1 MWNIE
6 LLGVQNGLRG
16 GELELATFVLKFPYG
31 WLFPYD
37 LIMLI
42 YNFRIEISIRM
53 VISIRIDIT
62 GRSPTWLSSYM

>member
-16 GELELATFVLKFPYG
+16 EAILKFPYG
-31 WLFPYD
+31 CLFPYD

-42 YNFRIEISIRM
+42 YNFRIEIYIRM

-62 GRSPTWLSSYM
+62 GRSSTWLRDVNRR

>member
-1 MWNIE
+1 MLNIE
-6 LLGVQNGLRG
+6 LFGVM
-16 GELELATFVLKFPYG
+16 LELAIFVLKFPYG
-31 WLFPYD
+31 CLFPYD

-62 GRSPTWLSSYM
+62 GRSST

>member
-6 LLGVQNGLRG
+6 LLGVQNGLG
-16 GELELATFVLKFPYG
+16 GKLELAIFVLKFPYG
-31 WLFPYD
+31 WLLPYD

-42 YNFRIEISIRM
+42 YNFRIEISIRL

-62 GRSPTWLSSYM
+62 GRSST